1 MKFKNTLIAVS
12 DMEASKRFY
21 REVLGL
27 RVTADFGANVT
38 LTGGVCLQTL
48 SSWQGFID
56 SAKVTL
62 GGNDAELYFEEEHFD
77 AFVSRIEKLPDIR
90 LVHGVKEHTWGQRAL
105 RFYDPDMHIIE
116 VGEPLTCVC
125 RRFMEAGMDASQ
137 VAQRMDIPEAMVR
150 RLIKQ
155 LS

>member
-56 SAKVTL
+56 NAKVTL
-62 GGNDAELYFEEEHFD
+62 GGNDAELYFEEERFD
-77 AFVSRIEKLPDIR
+77 ALVSHIEKLPDIR
-90 LVHGVKEHTWGQRAL
+90 LVHGVKEHSWGQRAL

-125 RRFMEAGMDASQ
+125 RRFMEAGMDAAQ